1 MVYQIFKQRL
11 LSRDSKRRDLFVDWR
26 TANEAHCFQQKQSGS
41 VASQEILLWD
51 VVTFGISKLLIWG
64 HFLFHLVPANCCP
77 NARCWSGTPLYGY
90 WLWDFLDATWA
101 LKRWTNPWWTC
112 LRCRKVPWWWWWGN
126 AGNAGILDSM
136 LIFIPPWKSL
146 GSELRRVNVYP
157 CFVLVSAK
165 YLNQA
170 ASGCVWTRH
179 HTLECGCSICTLCS
193 SATPASTI
201 KLGEVTM
208 EELVAASWWQQIL
221 LFWGSSKVLFTW
233 LNRCLSNFALYCLL
247 KSRFVAISAMVL
259 LNCKV
264 DDLLSERGCGGWQP
278 LCSAWK
284 HEDLHRA
291 NNTVSLA
298 SSSI

>member
-1 MVYQIFKQRL
+1 MRDVEAGRPFMVTGCGIFWMPREL
-11 LSRDSKRRDLFVDWR
+11 WSAERIPGEL
-26 TANEAHCFQQKQSGS
+26 ASG
-41 VASQEILLWD
+41 AE
-51 VVTFGISKLLIWG
+51 K
-64 HFLFHLVPANCCP
+64 
-77 NARCWSGTPLYGY
+77 
-90 WLWDFLDATWA
+90 
-101 LKRWTNPWWTC
+101 C
-112 LRCRKVPWWWWWGN
+112 LGDGVH
-126 AGNAGILDSM
+126 AGNAGIFDS
-136 LIFIPPWKSL
+136 IRTFSL

-193 SATPASTI
+193 SATLASTI

-208 EELVAASWWQQIL
+208 EELVAVSWWQQIL

-233 LNRCLSNFALYCLL
+233 LNRCLSDFALYCLL

-264 DDLLSERGCGGWQP
+264 DDLLSEGVAEAGSHYVAHESMKIFTEQTILFRWQVAVTS
-278 LCSAWK
+278 LHCML
-284 HEDLHRA
+284 DLA
-291 NNTVSLA
+291 FAFLLDVLA
-298 SSSI
+298 DSMEFLSQSWLSEVLIE